1 MIVTNKIKM
10 DLTNRSLTPTVD
22 VMQDDQMSRN
32 LEISLYSG
40 FEPFVLPENCVALV
54 RYKKANGNSG
64 IYDAM
69 PDGTPAW
76 SIASNVVTISLA
88 PQVCNTAGKVSLF

>member
-40 FEPFVLPENCVALV
+40 FEAFVLPENCVALV
-54 RYKKANGNSG
+54 RYKKRMATAAFMMHCPTAHLPG
-64 IYDAM
+64 
-69 PDGTPAW
+69 
-76 SIASNVVTISLA
+76 AST
-88 PQVCNTAGKVSLF
+88 KM